1 MIDFEYLPEVVQPSP
16 TKIVMVVV
24 DGLGGMK
31 DPNVGKTELEM
42 AHLPNLD
49 FLTTKSSCGVSTPVL
64 PGITPGSGPGHMALF
79 GYDPVKYLLGRG
91 ILEGFGIGAEIG
103 TNDVAAR
110 GNLCTLKDDGN
121 ILDRRANRIRS
132 NQAIEIINLLNRIKI
147 DNVSITVL
155 PVIDYRFVLVING
168 PGLSSNISETDPQ
181 MTGIPIAKSLAK
193 DEGASFTASVVN
205 EFTDKANNVLKNRNL
220 GANGVLLRGFSGVP
234 TLPSFCESYSLN
246 AGAIASYPMYKGIAE
261 LIGMEILGEA
271 KNFKEEI
278 DVLKANYDSHDFFFV
293 HYKPADSAGEDGDF
307 RKKVETLEEF
317 DGFLK
322 EIIKMSPDVLV
333 VCGDHSTPSFTSS
346 HSWHPV
352 PFLINSKYGDGY
364 IDTFDESSCLKGSLG
379 RIKAEELML
388 LIMAHA
394 DKLTKF
400 GP

>member
-1 MIDFEYLPEVVQPSP
+1 MIDFPYLSDVVRP
-16 TKIVMVVV
+16 TSSRIVMVVV
-24 DGLGGMK
+24 DGLGGM
-31 DPNVGKTELEM
+31 PHPEYGKSELEF
-42 AHLPNLD
+42 ADLQTLD
-49 FLTTKSSCGVSTPVL
+49 ALSASSSLGLTTPVL

-79 GYDPVKYLLGRG
+79 GYNPVKYLLGRG
-91 ILEGFGIGAEIG
+91 ILEGMGIGADICQG
-103 TNDVAAR
+103 DVAAR
-110 GNLCTLKDDGN
+110 GNFCVLGEQGN
-121 ILDRRANRIRS
+121 ILDRRAGRLDTETCKS
-132 NQAIEIINLLNRIKI
+132 LCAELNEIKI
-147 DNVSITVL
+147 DGVDIKVY
-155 PVIDYRFVLVING
+155 PVMDYRFVLVING

-181 MTGIPIAKSLAK
+181 LTGVPIAKSLANDK
-193 DEGASFTASVVN
+193 GASFTASVVN

-220 GANGVLLRGFSGVP
+220 DANGVLLRGFSGVP

-271 KNFKEEI
+271 KNIKEEI

-307 RKKVETLEEF
+307 RKKVEALEEF
-317 DGFLK
+317 DGSLQ

-352 PFLINSKYGDGY
+352 PFLINSKYGDGN
-364 IDTFDESSCLKGSLG
+364 INTFDESSCLKGSFG

-388 LIMAHA
+388 LVMAHA

>member
-1 MIDFEYLPEVVQPSP
+1 MIDFEYLPEVVQASP
-16 TKIVMVVV
+16 TKVVMVVV

-79 GYDPVKYLLGRG
+79 GYDPVKHLLGRG
-91 ILEGFGIGAEIG
+91 VLEGFGIGAEIG
-103 TNDVAAR
+103 TNDIAAR
-110 GNLCTLKDDGN
+110 GNLCTLKNDGH
-121 ILDRRANRIRS
+121 ILDRRANRIPS
-132 NQAIEIINLLNRIKI
+132 HQSIELVNLLNDIQV
-147 DNVSITVL
+147 DGVTITVL
-155 PVIDYRFVLVING
+155 PVVDYRFVLVING

-181 MTGIPIAKSLAK
+181 LSGVPISKSFAK
-193 DEGASFTASVVN
+193 DKGASFTASVVN
-205 EFTDKANNVLKNRNL
+205 EFTQKAIEALQTTNME
-220 GANGVLLRGFSGVP
+220 ANGILLRGFSGVP
-234 TLPSFCESYSLN
+234 TLPNFCDSYKLK
-246 AGAIASYPMYKGIAE
+246 AGVIASYPMYKGIAE
-261 LIGMEILGEA
+261 LIGMKILGSA
-271 KNFKEEI
+271 NNFKEEI
-278 DVLKANYDSHDFFFV
+278 DVLKDNYDSHDFFFV

-307 RKKVETLEEF
+307 RKKVEALEEF
-317 DGFLK
+317 DVSLK

-333 VCGDHSTPSFTSS
+333 ICGDHSTPSFTSS

-364 IDTFDESSCLKGSLG
+364 VDTFDERSCLKGSLG

-388 LIMAHA
+388 LVMAHA